1 MTATLDTIRALL
13 GRPTIHG
20 FQARHG
26 LETFAHVACSALG
39 LPPVRVHWQAG
50 VQTAA
55 INRSGD
61 LMLSDIRDDAQVQRS
76 QFVRWVGYVVHE
88 LLHRRYTD
96 FGARDGRSYVDAL
109 HNALEDAWIESRAIR
124 EGLLG
129 NIGGVL
135 RELIDGMTSEAI
147 ASGHDWSDPRQ
158 YPYSI
163 AVYTRPHAS
172 IKAPVPATLLPVW
185 REALARIAQAQSSSE
200 TLAVARWVYDQLQ
213 IPPQQQ
219 QQQQQQGSQQQQQS
233 KTGGSQAGGA
243 QAGDDQDAQ
252 DGDAQDAQDGKPR
265 AGYAEAP
272 DAGPAQTP
280 KPHQGTLDTE
290 PEMMG
295 GGGAGFGPTGVLERA
310 ALHSFD
316 RYEIKHQIPG
326 TLRYQVR
333 RLLECSGREDLD
345 SHRLAGSLDTRRIAA
360 SAWTERVFARRIEE
374 AGIEAAVVV
383 LLDMSGSMGG
393 ERAPVAIPAA
403 LALLETI
410 EAAQASVLGAVFGDE
425 VAPFKRWTETV
436 RRATPQARRL
446 MLAGGTNDY
455 YAIRWAHDQLL
466 RHPAPRKVVL
476 VLTDGVGDGYKASAQ
491 IASGSRL
498 GIQTIGIGIQADVS
512 NVYGHGSPCVISLE
526 DLGRVAFQQIKRAA

>member
-26 LETFAHVACSALG
+26 LETFAHVVCSALG

-61 LMLSDIRDDAQVQRS
+61 LMLSDIRDDAQVRRA

-135 RELIDGMTSEAI
+135 RELIDGMTAEAL

-158 YPYSI
+158 YPYSL

-172 IKAPVPATLLPVW
+172 IKAPVPASLMPVW
-185 REALARIAQAQSSSE
+185 REALDRLAQATSSHD
-200 TLAVARWVYDQLQ
+200 TLAVARWVWDQLQ

-219 QQQQQQGSQQQQQS
+219 QQQQQQQQGSQQQS
-233 KTGGSQAGGA
+233 KAGGSRAGGA
-243 QAGDDQDAQ
+243 QADQDSQAGDDQDRS
-252 DGDAQDAQDGKPR
+252 PR
-265 AGYAEAP
+265 PGYAEAP

-290 PEMMG
+290 PEMLG

-310 ALHSFD
+310 ALHGYD
-316 RYEIKHQIPG
+316 RYEIRHQIPG
-326 TLRYQVR
+326 GLRYQVR
-333 RLLECSGREDLD
+333 RLLERSGREDLD

-393 ERAPVAIPAA
+393 ERATVAIPAA
-403 LALLETI
+403 LALLETV
-410 EAAQASVLGAVFGDE
+410 EAAQASVMGAVFGDE
-425 VAPFKRWTETV
+425 VAPFKRWTETT
-436 RRATPQARRL
+436 RRITPQARRL

-476 VLTDGVGDGYKASAQ
+476 VLTDGVGDGYKARGQ

-512 NVYGHGSPCVISLE
+512 NVYGHGSPCVVSLS
-526 DLGRVAFQQIKRAA
+526 DLGSVAFKQAAKAA

>member
-1 MTATLDTIRALL
+1 MTQVTDTIRALL

-20 FQARHG
+20 YQARHG

-61 LMLSDIRDDAQVQRS
+61 LMLSDIRDDAQVRRA
-76 QFVRWVGYVVHE
+76 QFVRWVGFVVHE

-96 FGARDGRSYVDAL
+96 FGARDGRSYVDSL
-109 HNALEDAWIESRAIR
+109 HNALEDAWIETRAIR
-124 EGLLG
+124 DGLLG
-129 NIGGVL
+129 NISGVL
-135 RELIDGMTSEAI
+135 RELIDGMTSEAL

-158 YPYSI
+158 YPYSL

-185 REALARIAQAQSSSE
+185 REALARIAQAQSSYD

-219 QQQQQQGSQQQQQS
+219 QQQQQQQG
-233 KTGGSQAGGA
+233 KAGGSQAGGS

-252 DGDAQDAQDGKPR
+252 GGSPR
-265 AGYAEAP
+265 PGYAEVP
-272 DAGPAQTP
+272 DAGPAQAP
-280 KPHQGTLDTE
+280 KPHQGALDTE
-290 PEMMG
+290 PEMIG
-295 GGGAGFGPTGVLERA
+295 GGGAGFGPTGVLERP
-310 ALHSFD
+310 ALYGYD
-316 RYEIKHQIPG
+316 RYEIRHQIPG
-326 TLRYQVR
+326 GLRYQVR
-333 RLLECSGREDLD
+333 KLLECSGREDLD

-393 ERAPVAIPAA
+393 ERAPVGIPAA
-403 LALLETI
+403 MALMETI
-410 EAAQASVLGAVFGDE
+410 EAAQASVMGAVFGDE

-436 RRATPQARRL
+436 RRIIPQARRL
-446 MLAGGTNDY
+446 QLAGGTNDY

-476 VLTDGVGDGYKASAQ
+476 VLTDGVGDGPKTRAQ

-498 GIQTIGIGIQADVS
+498 GIQTIGVGIQADVS
-512 NVYGHGSPCVISLE
+512 NVYGHGSPCVVSLA
-526 DLGRVAFQQIKRAA
+526 DLGSVAFKQAAKVA

>member
-61 LMLSDIRDDAQVQRS
+61 LMLSDIRDDAQVRRA

-124 EGLLG
+124 QGLLG

-158 YPYSI
+158 YPYSL

-172 IKAPVPATLLPVW
+172 IKAPVPAALMPVW
-185 REALARIAQAQSSSE
+185 REAMDRIAQAQSSHE
-200 TLAVARWVYDQLQ
+200 TLDVARWVYDQLQ
-213 IPPQQQ
+213 TPQQQ
-219 QQQQQQGSQQQQQS
+219 QQQQQQQG
-233 KTGGSQAGGA
+233 KTGGA
-243 QAGDDQDAQ
+243 QAGDAQ
-252 DGDAQDAQDGKPR
+252 DGQDDQDGDTQDGDTQ

-272 DAGPAQTP
+272 DAGPAQAP

-290 PEMMG
+290 PEMQ
-295 GGGAGFGPTGVLERA
+295 GGGAGFGPTGVLERP
-310 ALHSFD
+310 ALYSFD
-316 RYEIKHQIPG
+316 RYEIKHWIPG
-326 TLRYQVR
+326 ALRYQVR
-333 RLLECSGREDLD
+333 RLLERSGREDLD

-383 LLDMSGSMGG
+383 LLDMSGSMGD

-403 LALLETI
+403 MALMETV
-410 EAAQASVLGAVFGDE
+410 EAAQASVMGAVFGDE

-436 RRATPQARRL
+436 RRVTPQARRL

-476 VLTDGVGDGYKASAQ
+476 VLTDGVGDGYKARAQ

-498 GIQTIGIGIQADVS
+498 GIQTVGIGIQADVS
-512 NVYGHGSPCVISLE
+512 NVYGHGSPCVVSLE
-526 DLGRVAFQQIKRAA
+526 DLGSVAFQQIKQAA